1 MTTALVVGGAACVW
15 DDLSAYTGSR
25 DAVIAVNDIGA
36 EWPEQLDAWVSLH
49 ARSFDTGPNWIK
61 RRADNGHP
69 RARRYF
75 GHHGAFKGG
84 RREYSQLQSFAT
96 PTGYDFAGE
105 KSGSSGLFAA
115 KVALV
120 DLGFDRVV
128 LAGVPMTPTPHFNDK
143 RNWTKPNASGQT
155 SAHGF
160 RNSWLAVPQEYRDRM
175 RSMSGWTRVLLGAPD
190 ERKEAHHAHDQE
202 PHV

>member
-1 MTTALVVGGAACVW
+1 LTTALVIGGAACVW
-15 DDLSAYTGSR
+15 EDVYAARHIRR
-25 DAVIAVNDIGA
+25 DAVIACNEIGI
-36 EWPEQLDAWVSLH
+36 EWPGEIDAWVSLH

-61 RRADNGHP
+61 GRADNGHP
-69 RARRYF
+69 PARRYF
-75 GHHGAFKGG
+75 GHHGAFKGS
-84 RREYSQLQSFAT
+84 RRDYSRIPSFAT
-96 PTGYDFAGE
+96 ATDYSFANE

-128 LAGVPMTPTPHFNDK
+128 LAGVPMTPTKHFDG
-143 RNWTKPNASGQT
+143 RDRWTRPNAGGKT

-190 ERKEAHHAHDQE
+190 EMKETTNA
-202 PHV
+202 